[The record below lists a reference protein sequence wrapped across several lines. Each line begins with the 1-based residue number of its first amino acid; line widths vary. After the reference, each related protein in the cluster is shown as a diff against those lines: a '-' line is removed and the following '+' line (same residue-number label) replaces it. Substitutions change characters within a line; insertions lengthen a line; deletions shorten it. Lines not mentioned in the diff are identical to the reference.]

1 MVRNPHNIE
10 GRVAEAVRAAV
21 SRERGIPVSET
32 ESAADPMD
40 DSRIGP
46 DRFYR
51 IIVDVEQAL
60 GIEVS
65 EGNWEFDAGTV
76 NGLVSYY
83 VEILRKRTETQQS
96 NKVKP
101 DSTTD

>member
-1 MVRNPHNIE
+1 MVRNPHNLE

-32 ESAADPMD
+32 GSAADLMD
-40 DSRIGP
+40 DSQIGP
-46 DRFYR
+46 DGFYR

-60 GIEVS
+60 GIGVS
-65 EGNWEFDAGTV
+65 EGKWEFDDCTL

-83 VEILRKRTETQQS
+83 VEILRKRRETQQS

-101 DSTTD
+101 NSTTG